1 MNNQTYTLPRDSYM
15 VARLFDQVLDNAK
28 GRFVGFEN
36 VTNKGVRRWSI
47 ASRAPRAAVAALTG
61 KARAPDP
68 AHVRRVY
75 DAGKKAW
82 RTVDLSTARA
92 LWYSANGVTMRYEF
106 F

>member
-1 MNNQTYTLPRDSYM
+1 MHQTYVIPHNAQT
-15 VARLFDQVLDNAK
+15 VARLFDQTLAQAR

-36 VTNKGVRRWSI
+36 VTNKGVRRWSL
-47 ASRAPRAAVAALTG
+47 ASRAPHAAIASLVG

-68 AHVRRVY
+68 SHVRRVY

-82 RTVDLSTARA
+82 RTVDLRTARA
-92 LWYSANGVTMRYEF
+92 LWYSVNGVTMRYEF

>member
-1 MNNQTYTLPRDSYM
+1 MQQTYVIPRN
-15 VARLFDQVLDNAK
+15 ALTATRLFDQVLDNAR

-36 VTNKGVRRWSI
+36 VTSKGVRRWSI
-47 ASRAPRAAVAALTG
+47 ASRAPHAEIEALTG

-68 AHVRRVY
+68 KHVRRVY

-92 LWYSANGVTMRYEF
+92 LWFTVNGVKFRYEF